1 MKKKYVIAIVAMA
14 SVLSANLFLI
24 SAKEGN
30 VRCKELLI
38 KSLSLN
44 KIAYASDPGEGIF
57 GPRGPQE
64 GETQDC
70 SKRQDGGI
78 TTISFSK
85 STKTTKGR
93 NLLSD
98 FNINGSGSVTLK
110 KVPISLNSNGF
121 FFLTSVAL
129 NEETSQVSGSYNV
142 DLSDIKV
149 KKTTCT
155 NKGFTK
161 CEKDLNPCQ
170 TLMDKS
176 INEFKNKFL
185 DD

>member
-1 MKKKYVIAIVAMA
+1 MEDTEWQNILFYEQLFTNQLFKIMKKKYVIAIVAMA

-129 NEETSQVSGSYNV
+129 N
-142 DLSDIKV
+142 
-149 KKTTCT
+149 
-155 NKGFTK
+155 
-161 CEKDLNPCQ
+161 
-170 TLMDKS
+170 
-176 INEFKNKFL
+176 
-185 DD
+185 

>member
-24 SAKEGN
+24 SAQEGN
-30 VRCKELLI
+30 VRCKELLV

-57 GPRGPQE
+57 GPRGPQD
-64 GETQDC
+64 GDSQDC

-78 TTISFSK
+78 TTISFSQ

-110 KVPISLNSNGF
+110 RVPISLNSNGF
-121 FFLTSVAL
+121 FFLTSVTL
-129 NEETSQVSGSYNV
+129 DEETSQVSGSYNV
-142 DLSDIKV
+142 DLSDLV
-149 KKTTCT
+149 LKKTECT
-155 NKGFTK
+155 GKNFSK
-161 CEKDLNPCQ
+161 CDENLNPCQ

-176 INEFKNKFL
+176 VNEFKSHFL
-185 DD
+185 N